1 MKRVILALALSVVI
15 AGIVGVAL
23 RRGRLQAAVGGRDKR
38 PFDGSIGHTS
48 PVIHRDEI
56 EDEYE

>member
-1 MKRVILALALSVVI
+1 MRRMILAMALSVVI

-23 RRGRLQAAVGGRDKR
+23 RGRLQAAMTERGKR
-38 PFDGSIGHTS
+38 RLDDSIGDTS
-48 PVIHRDEI
+48 NVIHRDEI